1 MKTLRDFW
9 LGWKDLN
16 PRNDGVRVHC
26 LTAWLHPNI
35 CFICR
40 IQRLIQYTTI
50 SRTCQGFPR
59 FFYELSENIAIYE
72 KTRKTKKHRAN
83 AAVLIRIGW
92 GGRI

>member
-40 IQRLIQYTTI
+40 IQRLI
-50 SRTCQGFPR
+50 
-59 FFYELSENIAIYE
+59 
-72 KTRKTKKHRAN
+72 
-83 AAVLIRIGW
+83 
-92 GGRI
+92 